1 MLLFGASA
9 GEYILERVIS
19 FVTSIL
25 VEGSGSPAHNDLAS
39 PRPGKRGRVVYGEPI
54 LENIPTREGEPL
66 DHMQVAV
73 RSMEWSL
80 VREVGCV
87 HHQRVAFPVSN

>member
-9 GEYILERVIS
+9 SEYIRERVIS

-39 PRPGKRGRVVYGEPI
+39 PRPGKRGRVIYGEPI
-54 LENIPTREGEPL
+54 LESIRTREGI
-66 DHMQVAV
+66 
-73 RSMEWSL
+73 
-80 VREVGCV
+80 
-87 HHQRVAFPVSN
+87 